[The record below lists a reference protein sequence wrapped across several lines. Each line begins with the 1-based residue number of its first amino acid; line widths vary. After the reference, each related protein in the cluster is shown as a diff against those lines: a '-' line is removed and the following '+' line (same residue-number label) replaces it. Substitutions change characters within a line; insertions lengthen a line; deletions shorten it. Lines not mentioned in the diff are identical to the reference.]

1 MGYRRLIVG
10 DGGRY
15 PIMVE
20 AGYVD
25 RSEKIEDFVEDF
37 VGEVD

>member
-20 AGYVD
+20 AGYGD
-25 RSEKIEDFVEDF
+25 RSEAIEDF